1 MINVCGDVLNIHL
14 FCLICYHIIEF
25 VIYCFVLQSAAA
37 DQIQQT
43 ENVKQNIRMFYI
55 FILQDLVGR
64 NPRKRTGD
72 QRELMVTRC
81 NFLLTVTQDFFFR
94 LLGGIILIDC
104 KMDSYMLLF
113 IFRRLIHVS
122 TLSDA

>member
-1 MINVCGDVLNIHL
+1 MINVCGDVQNIHL

-94 LLGGIILIDC
+94 LLGGIILIDWR
-104 KMDSYMLLF
+104 MSSFVSLIFILMLIYLN
-113 IFRRLIHVS
+113 FRR
-122 TLSDA
+122 